1 MMMPRGLFGSSAR
14 ETAKE
19 RQALAAAATAENG
32 NPERSFLGGLIKYQ
46 RPAGMDGVSNLSRIG
61 ATLSDVGAA
70 FGTGSGGNVAGLQRD
85 ALARQAALQAAD
97 LKKSFEASIKDP
109 QELAFYRAAPDAYL
123 KAKAKAFEPISV
135 AGGNTV
141 LNGPTGTFTAP
152 KLVDDAGIYGTQGAT
167 GYTQTGARGGS
178 IAETEAERA
187 HKVSEEIDRIRA
199 QVAQGQLTVQ
209 QGQLALDRAKHQ
221 ARAAAGGYGTAGV
234 GQVIGPTLTSDWE
247 EQ

>member
-1 MMMPRGLFGSSAR
+1 
-14 ETAKE
+14 
-19 RQALAAAATAENG
+19 
-32 NPERSFLGGLIKYQ
+32 
-46 RPAGMDGVSNLSRIG
+46 MDGVSNLSRIG

-187 HKVSEEIDRIRA
+187 TRCPRRSTASALRSPKDSSPYNRASWRSIALSIR
-199 QVAQGQLTVQ
+199 
-209 QGQLALDRAKHQ
+209 LAPRRAVM
-221 ARAAAGGYGTAGV
+221 APPASGR
-234 GQVIGPTLTSDWE
+234 
-247 EQ
+247 